1 MVAAFTPQV
10 APGQAAQLGVDRV
23 DQAAA
28 RRLFAVAPR
37 DEQARHIRSLGHGPP
52 FGTPLYTSP

>member
-10 APGQAAQLGVDRV
+10 APGQAAQLAVDRV
-23 DQAAA
+23 HQPAA

-52 FGTPLYTSP
+52 